1 MSEKEFYVHPTAICD
16 SNAVGPG
23 TNIWA
28 FCHVMD
34 GAKIGS
40 NTNIGNNTFIES
52 GAQIGNDV
60 TIKNNVLIW
69 EGISIEDQVFVGP
82 AVSFVNDMYPR
93 SPRGNDP
100 TIQDR
105 YRDKS
110 GWLVKT
116 RVEAGASIGASVV
129 IAPGVTLGR
138 YCTVA
143 AGSVVIKDI
152 KDHALVAGNP
162 AHQIKWV
169 CVCGLPLEKSESNE
183 YRCHCGQTYQLVE
196 SGLKKFS

>member
-1 MSEKEFYVHPTAICD
+1 MPDEHMWGNRQLHNGFQHICSWHTQGEGFGSCSCAARAHPTAICD

-23 TNIWA
+23 TKIWA

-40 NTNIGNNTFIES
+40 NTNIGNNTFIEA

-69 EGISIEDQVFVGP
+69 EGIPIEDQVFVGP

-93 SPRGNDP
+93 SPRGTDP

-129 IAPGVTLGR
+129 IAPGMNVG
-138 YCTVA
+138 
-143 AGSVVIKDI
+143 
-152 KDHALVAGNP
+152 
-162 AHQIKWV
+162 
-169 CVCGLPLEKSESNE
+169 
-183 YRCHCGQTYQLVE
+183 
-196 SGLKKFS
+196 